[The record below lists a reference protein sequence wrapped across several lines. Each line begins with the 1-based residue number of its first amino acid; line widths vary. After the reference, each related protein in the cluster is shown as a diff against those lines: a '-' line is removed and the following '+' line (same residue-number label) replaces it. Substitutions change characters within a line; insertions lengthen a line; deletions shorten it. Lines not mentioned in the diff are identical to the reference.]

1 MFKSSKAILLST
13 IAAIVVITSGCDERK
28 TEAIGTTNATN
39 AITKLTLQMG
49 WIPDG
54 HQLGFWMAVDKG
66 FYREHGLDV
75 TIYPGGMDANPI
87 RDVLNGSADVGQ
99 VGGIEQ
105 VVLAVN
111 QGLPAKAIAA
121 IHRQS
126 PHALISLQSN
136 PIAKPS
142 DFKGK
147 TIAVAFGD
155 TAEILLKAYMEAE
168 KIPLDSVKLVPFR
181 YDLTPLLLGQVDG
194 VTGFSTG
201 QPVTIKEK
209 GKEPCVLSYDS
220 AGVKSYGYT
229 LVASDKTMAEKGAAL
244 KAFLAAS
251 REGWQY
257 AFAHPDESAELFKK
271 RFGDSVEIERTKAEL
286 NLIRTLMLD
295 KNGELAKWSI
305 DDNIVEGV
313 KNMLVEYSGVKKDLP
328 PTLVYDNSFL
338 NEQP

>member
-13 IAAIVVITSGCDERK
+13 IAAISVITSGCGDQK
-28 TEAIGTTNATN
+28 ANSTTTTTSNVP
-39 AITKLTLQMG
+39 TKFTLQMG

-54 HQLGFWMAVDKG
+54 HQLGFWVAVDKG

-87 RDVLNGSADVGQ
+87 RDVINGSADVGQ

-111 QGLPAKAIAA
+111 QGLPVKAIAA
-121 IHRQS
+121 IHRHTPQ
-126 PHALISLQSN
+126 ALISLQSD

-155 TAEILLKAYMEAE
+155 TAEILLKAYMKAE
-168 KIPLDSVKLVPFR
+168 NIPLDSVKLVPFR
-181 YDLTPLLLGQVDG
+181 YDLTPLLLGQVDA

-201 QPVTIKEK
+201 QPVTIEEK
-209 GKEPCVLSYDS
+209 GKVPCVLSYES

-229 LVASDKTMAEKGAAL
+229 LIASDKTMAEKGPAL
-244 KAFLAAS
+244 RAFLAAS
-251 REGWQY
+251 REGWTY
-257 AFAHPDESAELFKK
+257 AFAHPDESAALFKK

-286 NLIRTLMLD
+286 KLIRALMLD
-295 KNGELAKWSI
+295 KDGKLAKWDI
-305 DDNIVEGV
+305 DDKIVEGV
-313 KNMLVEYSGVKKDLP
+313 KNMLVEYSGVNKDLQ
-328 PTLVYDNSFL
+328 TTNVFDNSFL
-338 NEQP
+338 NE